1 MVGYDWLKGTSP
13 YNSDINV
20 APFSQPDATT
30 AGAPNGS
37 PLSPLGDGSL
47 AGRVGFQSERAE
59 TRPVREL
66 LFNSSSLLSLFASRL
81 SLSPLGRARLLL
93 FSSVCYT
100 LITFSGYDGMTFSHI
115 RGVQ

>member
-81 SLSPLGRARLLL
+81 SLSLPSAELAC
-93 FSSVCYT
+93 FCSPPSVIHSSLSPVT
-100 LITFSGYDGMTFSHI
+100 TA
-115 RGVQ
+115 